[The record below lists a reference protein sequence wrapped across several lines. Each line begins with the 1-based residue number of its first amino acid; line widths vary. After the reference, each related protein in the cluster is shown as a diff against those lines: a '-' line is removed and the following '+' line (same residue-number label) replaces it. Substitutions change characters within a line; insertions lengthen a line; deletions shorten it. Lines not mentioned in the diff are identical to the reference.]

1 MEALLVFDKDTQQ
14 TLTLLPKPEIRK
26 FTRGKNGCL
35 TCRARRKKCDEHKP
49 VCNGCS
55 RNHLLCSWPTPST
68 HRKHPANTSPSWWP
82 KLQYDPSAQ
91 RLFQHYVERTASMI
105 AAVNFTDKPFIKHLL
120 PLASTNDGVLHA
132 ILALSS
138 SHLSF
143 RDETSTALARSHYAV
158 ALRSVKYEVT
168 NVGKGNRNECLN
180 LLVLLLL
187 LCQFEVPIEY
197 ADMNQGVDGNMQG
210 AILYHLKACKAI
222 LPMAQRLLQSMDE
235 TFVCFLLEQYA
246 YLQIVANN
254 VGLTTEPN
262 EVNLSIIKELTGS
275 IRLLICTANN
285 HGFMFGYAYEL
296 FELIPQIAQ
305 FAHKQAITSPRHEDA
320 ELIKEFCD
328 FELRILEWE
337 PHPRSPETLQPIS
350 KELDNMACTAGLIYQ
365 HALLIFLRIALN
377 GRGLPADHLMVQ
389 IDHNCSEFLELLK
402 SLPLDSTLWTTL
414 LWAVLTT
421 GSCLTKVEDQQ
432 LLASSL
438 RHQGHEM
445 HGSRRVLMVLGWVWG
460 NCKDNEKFYGPYG
473 IDEVLRLNNVQLSFA

>member
-1 MEALLVFDKDTQQ
+1 MK
-14 TLTLLPKPEIRK
+14 
-26 FTRGKNGCL
+26 
-35 TCRARRKKCDEHKP
+35 
-49 VCNGCS
+49 
-55 RNHLLCSWPTPST
+55 
-68 HRKHPANTSPSWWP
+68 
-82 KLQYDPSAQ
+82 
-91 RLFQHYVERTASMI
+91 
-105 AAVNFTDKPFIKHLL
+105 
-120 PLASTNDGVLHA
+120 
-132 ILALSS
+132 
-138 SHLSF
+138 
-143 RDETSTALARSHYAV
+143 
-158 ALRSVKYEVT
+158 
-168 NVGKGNRNECLN
+168 
-180 LLVLLLL
+180 
-187 LCQFEVPIEY
+187 
-197 ADMNQGVDGNMQG
+197 QGVDGNMQG

-222 LPMAQRLLQSMDE
+222 LPMAQELLQSMDE
-235 TFVCFLLEQYA
+235 SFACFLLEQYA

-262 EVNLSIIKELTGS
+262 KTNLSIIRELTGS
-275 IRLLICTANN
+275 IRLLICTSSN

-296 FELIPQIAQ
+296 FELIPKIAQ
-305 FAHKQAITSPRHEDA
+305 FAHKQVMTSPRHEDA

-337 PHPRSPETLQPIS
+337 PHPRSSGTSAPIS

-377 GRGLPADHLMVQ
+377 GPGLPADHLMVQ
-389 IDHNCSEFLELLK
+389 IDHSCSEFLELLK

-445 HGSRRVLMVLGWVWG
+445 HGSRRVLMVLGWVWK

-473 IDEVLRLNNVQLSFA
+473 IDEVLRLYNVQLSFA